1 MNIDYVMMAHGI
13 GGGKKV
19 TPPSVQN
26 FKVSQNAKGTLFTLG
41 WTNPTEEAFA
51 KVEVYASTLDLAARD
66 YKEVVSVATKVVE
79 GKTVTSA
86 TYTTTPN
93 TTYYFKAYAIYD
105 VFGQI
110 KNDKGVTVA
119 LKATDTVPPETVKNL
134 TVLKEDNASVA
145 LSWKNPTDADF
156 SKVTVV
162 YKTTGFPTSKN
173 DGITAYTGT
182 GTATTVTSL
191 VNDTKHY
198 FSVFAEDSYGNVSG
212 SAQISATPADTKIYG
227 VKIDT
232 NNSNPETAL
241 TYTDN
246 ATGFTPAKMNFTTD
260 TFSYGSW
267 ENVFPFNQIKPC
279 VFKNGVVNYYL
290 NPNDYSKKA
299 DGTTADITT
308 GNDGDVMVE
317 FPKIWWKFE
326 TVGTDIYIRYA
337 TNKKDSTYKCLAHQ
351 RGTTEKDK
359 VYVSAYL
366 GANISSKLRSLSGK
380 TPTVSQTIGAFRTLA
395 QANGSGYDQMAYY
408 QLLMLQVL
416 YIVMF
421 KDRDSQTALGQG
433 YTASTNNAS
442 TTTGQLNTKGLFYGE
457 STGKVQMKFCG
468 IEDFY
473 GNLRYWIDGFFSD
486 SSINI
491 LIANQSFNDT
501 GSGYTNYGQG
511 ATSNIY
517 GFISRI
523 QGGTETGFVGRVT
536 NGSNTT
542 HYADYAY
549 LYASRLPYFGGSW
562 NAASDIGSFGFQ
574 VFKTDTTTADYIGS
588 RLMFC

>member
-26 FKVSQNAKGTLFTLG
+26 FKVSQNAEGTLFTLG
-41 WTNPTEEAFA
+41 WTNPNEEAFA

-93 TTYYFKAYAIYD
+93 TTYYFKAYAVYD

-119 LKATDTVPPETVKNL
+119 LKATDTVPPETVTNL
-134 TVLKEDNASVA
+134 TVVKEDNASVA

-212 SAQISATPADTKIYG
+212 SAQISATPTDIKIYG

-246 ATGFTPAKMNFTTD
+246 ATGFTPAKMNFATK

-290 NPNDYSKKA
+290 NPNDYSKKI
-299 DGTTADITT
+299 DGTTADIAT
-308 GNDGDVMVE
+308 GDDGDVMIE

-337 TNKKDSTYKCLAHQ
+337 TKQKDETYKCLAHM

-359 VYVSAYL
+359 CYIGAYL
-366 GANISSKLRSLSGK
+366 STSISSKLRSLPSK
-380 TPTVSQTIGAFRTLA
+380 WVTTSKPIGAFRILA

-421 KDRDSQTALGQG
+421 KNRDSQTALGQG
-433 YTASTNNAS
+433 YTSNTN
-442 TTTGQLNTKGLFYGE
+442 TGHVVTGQTNTKGLFYGE
-457 STGKVQMKFCG
+457 SSGVLQMKFCG

-473 GNLRYWIDGFFSD
+473 GNMLYWIDGFFSD
-486 SSINI
+486 SNRNI
-491 LIANQSFNDT
+491 LIGNQNFNDV

-511 ATSNIY
+511 ATTNISGY
-517 GFISRI
+517 MTAI
-523 QGGTETGFVGRVT
+523 QGGTETGFVTKTGG
-536 NGSNTT
+536 GSATT
-542 HYADYAY
+542 HYADYPY
-549 LYASRLPYFGGSW
+549 LLASYLPYFGGGCNYASFAGAF
-562 NAASDIGSFGFQ
+562 NFQVINSASDSGT
-574 VFKTDTTTADYIGS
+574 VTA

>member
-13 GGGKKV
+13 GRGKKV

-26 FKVSQNAKGTLFTLG
+26 FKVSQNAEGTLFTLV

-119 LKATDTVPPETVKNL
+119 LKATDTVPPETVTNL
-134 TVLKEDNASVA
+134 TVVKEDNASVA

-212 SAQISATPADTKIYG
+212 SAQISATPTDLKIYG

-241 TYTDN
+241 TYTDD
-246 ATGFTPAKMNFTTD
+246 ATGFTPAKMNFGTD

-267 ENVFPFNQIKPC
+267 ENVYPFNQIKPC
-279 VFKNGVVNYYL
+279 VVKNGVVNYYL
-290 NPNDYSKKA
+290 NPNDYSKKV

-308 GNDGDVMVE
+308 GDDGDVMIE

-326 TVGTDIYIRYA
+326 TIGTDIYIRYA
-337 TNKKDSTYKCLAHQ
+337 TKQKDSTYKCLAHQ

-366 GANISSKLRSLSGK
+366 GSNISSKLRSLSGK
-380 TPTVSQTIGAFRTLA
+380 TSTALETIGDFRTLA
-395 QANGSGYDQMAYY
+395 KANGSSYDQMAYY

-416 YIVMF
+416 YTVMF
-421 KDRDSQTALGQG
+421 KNRNSQTALGRG
-433 YTASTNNAS
+433 YVSGNGNA
-442 TTTGQLNTKGLFYGE
+442 TMTGGLNTKGLFYGE
-457 STGKVQMKFCG
+457 ATGKVQMKFCG
-468 IEDFY
+468 VEDFY
-473 GNLRYWIDGFFSD
+473 GNRYYWIDGFFSD
-486 SSINI
+486 SSRNM
-491 LIANQSFNDT
+491 LIGNQNFNDI
-501 GSGYTNYGQG
+501 GGNYTNYGQG
-511 ATSNIY
+511 ATANLSGY
-517 GFISRI
+517 LSSI
-523 QGGTETGFVGRVT
+523 QGGTETGFVAKET
-536 NGSNTT
+536 SGSATT
-542 HYADYAY
+542 HYTDSSNLTA
-549 LYASRLPYFGGSW
+549 LCLPFFGGHFSTDSSSGAFNLRVDNSAS
-562 NAASDIGSFGFQ
+562 NAGAGIG
-574 VFKTDTTTADYIGS
+574 A